1 MGISLLAATKR
12 WYLARYAIRV
22 NIRGLVERFSREI
35 SRFGVV
41 GIFAYVIDL
50 SVFNFLRFADGQG
63 VLHDKPLTAKVVSVV
78 FATTFAYFGNR
89 HWTFNQRSRNSFKR
103 EYTLF
108 IGINAIGMVIA
119 LSCLWISHYVLGFQS
134 ALADNLSAN
143 GVGLVLGTMFRFWA
157 YHNWVF
163 PEETVLPID

>member
-1 MGISLLAATKR
+1 M
-12 WYLARYAIRV
+12 
-22 NIRGLVERFSREI
+22 NIKALIVRFSREV
-35 SRFGVV
+35 SKFGVI
-41 GIFAYVIDL
+41 GLISFVIDL

-63 VLHDKPLTAKVVSVV
+63 ILHDKPLTAKVISVV
-78 FATTFAYFGNR
+78 LATTFAYFGNR
-89 HWTFNQRSRNSFKR
+89 HWTFNQRSRSSFKR

-108 IGINAIGMVIA
+108 IGINAVGMVIA
-119 LSCLWISHYVLGFQS
+119 ITCLWISHYLLGFQS
-134 ALADNLSAN
+134 ALADNISAN